1 MWLCECDCVLSNAG
15 ELVIWCA
22 VWWIRQ
28 VIWRVSVCVC
38 VLCSVRLWVCV
49 CYAEWRVSVDRTG
62 DLNFWRSDC
71 WVQTELKC
79 WVCVCSKIA
88 SLWSLYSYGYG
99 LMELWTYGSVCVC
112 CATSY
117 NVYGWLM
124 LPAGCFFLNYELH
137 FWYYIMLYPLWLCT
151 ATMLQAIISV
161 YSYGVC
167 AVQQAIISFYSYE
180 LSNFIMGYGC
190 CIFYFIWSSVFWLL
204 QCTST
209 SCSRQLIHKFL
220 THGYIFSGNGQ
231 C

>member
-1 MWLCECDCVLSNAG
+1 MQNG
-15 ELVIWCA
+15 
-22 VWWIRQ
+22 VWVWTGQ
-28 VIWRVSVCVC
+28 VIWTSEGLIAECRLNWSAECVC
-38 VLCSVRLWVCV
+38 AARQQAYGLYTLMAMV
-49 CYAEWRVSVDRTG
+49 
-62 DLNFWRSDC
+62 
-71 WVQTELKC
+71 
-79 WVCVCSKIA
+79 
-88 SLWSLYSYGYG
+88 LWSYG
-99 LMELWTYGSVCVC
+99 LMVLCVC

>member
-1 MWLCECDCVLSNAG
+1 MACECGQDRWSELLKVWLLSADWT
-15 ELVIWCA
+15 EVP
-22 VWWIRQ
+22 
-28 VIWRVSVCVC
+28 SVCVQQDSKLM
-38 VLCSVRLWVCV
+38 VFILLWLWSYGVMDLWFCV
-49 CYAEWRVSVDRTG
+49 CA
-62 DLNFWRSDC
+62 
-71 WVQTELKC
+71 VQQAIMFMDD
-79 WVCVCSKIA
+79 W
-88 SLWSLYSYGYG
+88 
-99 LMELWTYGSVCVC
+99 C
-112 CATSY
+112 CLLD
-117 NVYGWLM
+117 V
-124 LPAGCFFLNYELH
+124 FFLNYELH

-180 LSNFIMGYGC
+180 LSNIIMGYGC

>member
-1 MWLCECDCVLSNAG
+1 
-15 ELVIWCA
+15 
-22 VWWIRQ
+22 
-28 VIWRVSVCVC
+28 
-38 VLCSVRLWVCV
+38 
-49 CYAEWRVSVDRTG
+49 
-62 DLNFWRSDC
+62 
-71 WVQTELKC
+71 
-79 WVCVCSKIA
+79 
-88 SLWSLYSYGYG
+88 
-99 LMELWTYGSVCVC
+99 
-112 CATSY
+112 
-117 NVYGWLM
+117 M